1 MNIKGRNIIIS
12 MIDVIPIIAN
22 PFSLFLTIVLHPAWQ
37 NAANIIIKKTKL
49 RDKSYWFYM

>member
-1 MNIKGRNIIIS
+1 